1 MKRALFPGSFDPF
14 TNGHLD
20 IVTRAA
26 AIFDEVVI
34 GVGVNTNKKAMFSD
48 DEKIEMITE
57 ATAHLNNV
65 SVVLMSGLTAE
76 FAKSISAQFLVRG
89 VRNEQDFLYERN
101 ISEMNNRLTGI
112 ETVFL
117 MTSPHNQ
124 MLSSSLIKEVAK
136 AGGAVTEFLPA
147 NIAAALTE
155 KLG

>member
-1 MKRALFPGSFDPF
+1 MTRALFPGSFDPF

-26 AIFDEVVI
+26 KLFDEVVI
-34 GVGVNTNKKAMFSD
+34 GVGVNTNKRALFTDNEKVAM
-48 DEKIEMITE
+48 IEQ
-57 ATAHLNNV
+57 ATQDLNNT
-65 SVVLMSGLTAE
+65 SVVLMDGLTAS
-76 FAKSISAQFLVRG
+76 FADKMNTNVLIRG

-101 ISEMNNRLTGI
+101 ISEMNKQLTGI

-117 MTSPHNQ
+117 MTSPENQ

-136 AGGAVTEFLPA
+136 AGGNVTDFLPV
-147 NIAAALTE
+147 NIADALRQ

>member
-1 MKRALFPGSFDPF
+1 MTRALFPGSFDPF

-26 AIFDEVVI
+26 KLFDEVVI
-34 GVGVNTNKKAMFSD
+34 GVGVNTNKRALFTDNEKVAM
-48 DEKIEMITE
+48 IEQ
-57 ATAHLNNV
+57 ATQDLNNT
-65 SVVLMSGLTAE
+65 SVVLMDGLTAN
-76 FAKSISAQFLVRG
+76 FAAKMNANVLIRG

-101 ISEMNNRLTGI
+101 ISEMNKQLTGI

-117 MTSPHNQ
+117 MTSPQNQ

-136 AGGAVTEFLPA
+136 AGGNVTDFLPV
-147 NIAAALTE
+147 NIADALRQ

>member
-20 IVTRAA
+20 IATRSAA
-26 AIFDEVVI
+26 LFDEVVI

-48 DEKIEMITE
+48 DEKVDLIRQ
-57 ATAHLNNV
+57 ATQHLENV
-65 SVVLMSGLTAE
+65 SIVLMTGLTSE
-76 FAKSISAQFLVRG
+76 FAQEINAQFLVRG

-101 ISEMNNRLTGI
+101 ISEMNQRLTGI

-117 MTSPHNQ
+117 MTRPQNQ

-136 AGGAVTEFLPA
+136 AGGKVKEFLPNA
-147 NIAAALTE
+147 VAIALE
-155 KLG
+155 QKLG

>member
-1 MKRALFPGSFDPF
+1 MTRALFPGSFDPF

-26 AIFDEVVI
+26 KLFDEVVI
-34 GVGVNTNKKAMFSD
+34 GVGVNTNKRALFTDNEKLAM
-48 DEKIEMITE
+48 IEQ
-57 ATAHLNNV
+57 ATQDLNNT
-65 SVVLMSGLTAE
+65 SVVLMDGLTAN
-76 FAKSISAQFLVRG
+76 FAAKMNTNVLIRG

-101 ISEMNNRLTGI
+101 ISEMNKQLTGI

-117 MTSPHNQ
+117 MTSPQNQ

-136 AGGAVTEFLPA
+136 AGGNVTDFLPV
-147 NIAAALTE
+147 NIADALRQ

>member
-26 AIFDEVVI
+26 QLFDEVVI
-34 GVGVNTNKKAMFSD
+34 GIGVNTNKNALFSD
-48 DEKIEMITE
+48 DEKVLMIEQATE
-57 ATAHLNNV
+57 HLSNV
-65 SVVLMSGLTAE
+65 SVVLMTGLTAK
-76 FAKSISAQFLVRG
+76 FAAQISASILVRG

-101 ISEMNNRLTGI
+101 ISEMNKQLTGI
-112 ETVFL
+112 DTVFL
-117 MTSPHNQ
+117 MTSPENQ

-136 AGGAVTEFLPA
+136 AGGSVSDFLPM
-147 NIAAALTE
+147 NIAAALDK

>member
-1 MKRALFPGSFDPF
+1 MTRALFPGSFDPF

-26 AIFDEVVI
+26 KLFDEVVI
-34 GVGVNTNKKAMFSD
+34 GVGVNTNKRALFTDNEKVAM
-48 DEKIEMITE
+48 IEQ
-57 ATAHLNNV
+57 ATQDLNNT
-65 SVVLMSGLTAE
+65 SVVLMDGLTAN
-76 FAKSISAQFLVRG
+76 FAAKMNTNVLIRG

-101 ISEMNNRLTGI
+101 ISEMNKQLTGI

-117 MTSPHNQ
+117 MTSPQNQ

-136 AGGAVTEFLPA
+136 AGGNVTDFLPV
-147 NIAAALTE
+147 NIADALRQ

>member
-1 MKRALFPGSFDPF
+1 MTRALFPGSFDPF

-26 AIFDEVVI
+26 KLFDEVVI
-34 GVGVNTNKKAMFSD
+34 GVGVNTNKRALFTDNEKVAML
-48 DEKIEMITE
+48 EQ
-57 ATAHLNNV
+57 ATQDLNNT
-65 SVVLMSGLTAE
+65 SVVLMDGLTAS
-76 FAKSISAQFLVRG
+76 FADKMNTNVLIRG

-101 ISEMNNRLTGI
+101 ISEMNKKLTGI

-117 MTSPHNQ
+117 MTSPENQ

-136 AGGAVTEFLPA
+136 AGGNVTDFLPV
-147 NIAAALTE
+147 NIADALRQ

>member
-20 IVTRAA
+20 IVTRSAVL
-26 AIFDEVVI
+26 FDEVVI

-48 DEKIEMITE
+48 DEKVDMIRQ
-57 ATAHLNNV
+57 ATQHLENV
-65 SVVLMSGLTAE
+65 SIVLMTGLTAE
-76 FAKSISAQFLVRG
+76 FAQGINAQFLVRG

-101 ISEMNNRLTGI
+101 ISEMNQRLTGI

-117 MTSPHNQ
+117 MTSPQNQ

-136 AGGAVTEFLPA
+136 AGGQVNVFLPA
-147 NIAAALTE
+147 AVAVALE
-155 KLG
+155 QKLG

>member
-26 AIFDEVVI
+26 QLFDEVVI
-34 GVGVNTNKKAMFSD
+34 GIGVNTNKNALFSY
-48 DEKIEMITE
+48 DEKVLMIEQATE
-57 ATAHLNNV
+57 HLSNV
-65 SVVLMSGLTAE
+65 SVVLMTGLTAK
-76 FAKSISAQFLVRG
+76 FAAQISASILVRG

-101 ISEMNNRLTGI
+101 ISEMNKQLTGI
-112 ETVFL
+112 DTVFL
-117 MTSPHNQ
+117 MTSPENQ

-136 AGGAVTEFLPA
+136 AGGSVSDFLPM
-147 NIAAALTE
+147 NIAAALDK

>member
-26 AIFDEVVI
+26 NIFDEVVI
-34 GVGVNTNKKAMFSD
+34 GIGVNTNKKAMFTD
-48 DEKIEMITE
+48 DEKVAMITT
-57 ATAHLNNV
+57 ATNHLKNV
-65 SVVLMSGLTAE
+65 SIVLMNGLTAE
-76 FAKSISAQFLVRG
+76 FATNISAQFLVRG

-117 MTSPHNQ
+117 MTSPQNQ

-136 AGGAVTEFLPA
+136 AGGAVDEFLPN
-147 NIAAALTE
+147 NIAKALTQ